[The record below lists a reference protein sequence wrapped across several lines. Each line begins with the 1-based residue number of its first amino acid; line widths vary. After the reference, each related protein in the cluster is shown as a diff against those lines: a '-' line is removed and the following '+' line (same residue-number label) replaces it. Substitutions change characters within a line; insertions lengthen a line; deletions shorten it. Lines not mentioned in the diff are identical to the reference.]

1 MGACKRS
8 PTLSEAAKLLV
19 YRLFSVTLQG
29 SVENDGRFAHFL
41 FVAQD

>member
-1 MGACKRS
+1 MCRGKPHHLPVKPANV
-8 PTLSEAAKLLV
+8 LV
-19 YRLFSVTLQG
+19 YGRFSVTLQG